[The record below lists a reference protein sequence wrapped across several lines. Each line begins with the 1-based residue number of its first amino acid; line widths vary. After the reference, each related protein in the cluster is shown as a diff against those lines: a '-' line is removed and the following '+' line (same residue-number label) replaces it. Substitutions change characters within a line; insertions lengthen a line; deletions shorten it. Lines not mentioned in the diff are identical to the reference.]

1 MCVCVCVCVRVEGLS
16 PCYSGWTLA
25 RVCFSDRRGG
35 HQLFQWLEV
44 SEEISQLLEHS
55 NPGALDTRWQ
65 IKRPPGRC

>member
-1 MCVCVCVCVRVEGLS
+1 MLTS
-16 PCYSGWTLA
+16 
-25 RVCFSDRRGG
+25 VCFCDKGGG

-65 IKRPPGRC
+65 IKRPPWKMLKHLLNPASPDLYRTTL